1 MHLKWK
7 EKTLLSD
14 AYYHRWSRKAS
25 VAAGNYLNLKMKMH
39 AVRFY
44 EIVLFF
50 SRGPPWLV
58 SSPFLHVSKH
68 LGTPCD

>member
-7 EKTLLSD
+7 EKTLLSE

-25 VAAGNYLNLKMKMH
+25 VAAGNQLNLKMKMH

-44 EIVLFF
+44 EICFSFQEVLHGLYLHRFF
-50 SRGPPWLV
+50 M
-58 SSPFLHVSKH
+58 
-68 LGTPCD
+68 